1 MRLKWLGMALCIAL
15 SLIREAD
22 SSGDVNG
29 PLGLAC
35 AHWLLGEGTP
45 AHCACACASSLQTGR
60 EHVAALCH
68 AGKTTPGAAQR
79 SRFASLTP
87 AHHGASTSTTAC
99 RTPARPHA
107 LGAPPRQ
114 LPAPTS
120 RAQSHRRRQSESW
133 PTWTWQMRRR
143 PRPRRPRPAPVERA
157 RRSALKSR
165 RQATHQRHQ
174 EVTGN
179 AYADP
184 TQWNAVAL
192 WAWDIVVDNCAICRN
207 HIMDLCI
214 ECQANQASA
223 TSEECTVAWGIC
235 NVGSLPP
242 RVPPPLLTPRSTPS
256 TSTASHDGSRRARCA
271 RWTTATGSSRS
282 TVDRRAWQLWTSGF
296 HQDAVGLLFHSDVW
310 R

>member
-1 MRLKWLGMALCIAL
+1 MRRAVSTVVMRLKWLGMALCIAL

-107 LGAPPRQ
+107 RTPSELPLDSSPPPPAAPS
-114 LPAPTS
+114 L
-120 RAQSHRRRQSESW
+120 
-133 PTWTWQMRRR
+133 
-143 PRPRRPRPAPVERA
+143 
-157 RRSALKSR
+157 
-165 RQATHQRHQ
+165 
-174 EVTGN
+174 
-179 AYADP
+179 
-184 TQWNAVAL
+184 
-192 WAWDIVVDNCAICRN
+192 IVVDNPN
-207 HIMDLCI
+207 H
-214 ECQANQASA
+214 
-223 TSEECTVAWGIC
+223 G
-235 NVGSLPP
+235 
-242 RVPPPLLTPRSTPS
+242 
-256 TSTASHDGSRRARCA
+256 RRGHGRCA
-271 RWTTATGSSRS
+271 AGQDQD
-282 TVDRRAWQLWTSGF
+282 VQGRRQ
-296 HQDAVGLLFHSDVW
+296 W
-310 R
+310 RGREEAL